1 MVNNSE
7 TYFRIST
14 SRFGLKFSSSGEVL
28 LNGNY
33 RLQGQLIDQED
44 YNGTVSRLQY
54 SLSRGG
60 LENCKIIVSDEV
72 ASDQQTQ
79 KVNDRTESG

>member
-1 MVNNSE
+1 MA
-7 TYFRIST
+7 
-14 SRFGLKFSSSGEVL
+14 LFSKL
-28 LNGNY
+28 H
-33 RLQGQLIDQED
+33 
-44 YNGTVSRLQY
+44 Y
-54 SLSRGG
+54 SLPRGG